1 MRIGELAKA
10 TGVTSRA
17 LRYYEEQR
25 LIVPE
30 RSPSGQRHYS
40 EHMVERVRWIQALY
54 RAGLNSRTIVDL
66 FPGSAAG
73 VTADSVADRLVVE
86 RDRIDAQVRDLMNTR
101 DRLDALITTAADP
114 HPGCEPPAP
123 PSV

>member
-10 TGVTSRA
+10 TGASSRA

-25 LIVPE
+25 LILSD
-30 RSPSGQRHYS
+30 RSPSGQRLYS
-40 EHMVERVRWIQALY
+40 EEAIERVRWIQALY

-66 FPGSAAG
+66 LPCSPAG
-73 VTADSVADRLVVE
+73 VTAEPVADRLVVE
-86 RDRIDAQVRDLMNTR
+86 RDRIDAQVRELMSTR
-101 DRLDALITTAADP
+101 DRLDALITTAMDP

>member
-1 MRIGELAKA
+1 
-10 TGVTSRA
+10 
-17 LRYYEEQR
+17 
-25 LIVPE
+25 
-30 RSPSGQRHYS
+30 
-40 EHMVERVRWIQALY
+40 MVERVRWIQALY

-66 FPGSAAG
+66 FPGSPAG